1 METSESKRIEHLEFL
16 VAHLQ
21 KLYDDLNKVVYDQQ
35 RTIEVLRNRTS
46 QLDQSYQ
53 TLLEAD
59 RVPRSLG
66 DDRPPH
72 Y

>member
-1 METSESKRIEHLEFL
+1 MSKSEAERVEHLEFL

-21 KLYDDLNKVVYDQQ
+21 KLYDDLNRVVYDQQ
-35 RTIEVLRNRTS
+35 RTIDTLRNRLS

-53 TLLEAD
+53 SLLESD
-59 RVPRSLG
+59 RVPRTLA

>member
-1 METSESKRIEHLEFL
+1 MGKSTDQRVEHLEFL

-21 KLYDDLNKVVYDQQ
+21 KLYDDLNKVVFDQQ
-35 RTIEVLRNRTS
+35 RTIEVLRGRVK
-46 QLDQSYQ
+46 QLDQGYES
-53 TLLEAD
+53 LLEAD
-59 RVPRSLG
+59 RAPRSLA